1 MENYFILQWL
11 SGSTYRTT
19 PEAAGLLALG
29 VGLLIAA
36 ALAVS
41 RSMTLLTVGRDFA
54 QSRGLPLGM
63 ASLMLL
69 GLCALLCAISTAA
82 MGPVAFVG
90 LVAPHMALMMG
101 ARTVKAQLFAAALL
115 GGAIVSWA
123 DWLGQV
129 LIYPAQI
136 PAGTLAAIL
145 GAGYFLALLL
155 GSRLRKRDVVH

>member
-1 MENYFILQWL
+1 
-11 SGSTYRTT
+11 
-19 PEAAGLLALG
+19 
-29 VGLLIAA
+29 
-36 ALAVS
+36 
-41 RSMTLLTVGRDFA
+41 
-54 QSRGLPLGM
+54 
-63 ASLMLL
+63 
-69 GLCALLCAISTAA
+69 

-101 ARTVKAQLFAAALL
+101 ARTVKSQLFAAALL